1 MKESTI
7 HLQVCHYLQRQ
18 YPKIIFRTD
27 YASGLKLTM
36 HQAVKH
42 KSLQS
47 GRAFPDLQILEP
59 RAGAHGLFI
68 ELKKDGTKLTRT
80 KDAKQVNKG
89 DYKIR
94 KLGDWFDPHIEEQ
107 AEMLALLSAK
117 GYVAMFAVG
126 YDSAVD
132 IIDRYLSDQK

>member
-27 YASGLKLTM
+27 FAAGIKMTM
-36 HQAVKH
+36 AQAIKH
-42 KSLQS
+42 RNLQS
-47 GRAFPDLQILEP
+47 GRAYPDLFIAEP

-80 KDAKQVNKG
+80 KDAKQINKG

-94 KLGDWFDPHIEEQ
+94 KIGDWFDPHIEEQ

-117 GYVAMFAVG
+117 GYVAMFGIGFDA
-126 YDSAVD
+126 AKD
-132 IIDRYLSDQK
+132 IIDKYLDDQK